1 MDEIG
6 AMIWMDMCGLY
17 CVCVTTARTTLIHR
31 ANVPVKVN
39 TWSRVTLTTLVIKI
53 VYVHY
58 LYCVSCIDCVLVTTI
73 KYLIN
78 VADNLG
84 LFWQ

>member
-1 MDEIG
+1 
-6 AMIWMDMCGLY
+6 MCTLC

-39 TWSRVTLTTLVIKI
+39 TWSRVTLTTQVINI
-53 VYVHY
+53 ANVHY
-58 LYCVSCIDCVLVTTI
+58 LYCFSCVDCVIVTTI
-73 KYLIN
+73 KYLID
-78 VADNLG
+78 VADILG